1 MLNHFQNLQDGYNMQ
16 VISTRENGVGRKLYK
31 SMETGFMCWF
41 KRVRASRRVGPD
53 LWIIGVLEKR

>member
-1 MLNHFQNLQDGYNMQ
+1 MQ

-31 SMETGFMCWF
+31 SMETVFMCWF